1 MNKLTPNRQ
10 IVSDDILR
18 YKKNKLPA
26 NLALLGLVFNC
37 LYFMLLYAFKEPNS
51 KFSEIEIGL
60 SVVLTLFT
68 LLIAFLASEGI
79 KGYNKKYCIVLLCLA
94 AFEIF
99 RIFGYPVYGL
109 KNDILKV
116 NYFGMDPTS
125 SLPEFIILLVYLIAS
140 AACFILAAVFG
151 YIRCKHLEE
160 HEKKVADGTIDMDA
174 TLKEL
179 DAEEERQA
187 INVVSETSLSENE
200 LKLVEEDQNA

>member
-1 MNKLTPNRQ
+1 MAKLSPNQQ
-10 IVSDDILR
+10 IISDDILR

-37 LYFMLLYAFKEPNS
+37 LYFMLLYGFKVPNS
-51 KFSEIEIGL
+51 KFSELEIGF

-109 KNDILKV
+109 KNNLLMV
-116 NYFGMDPTS
+116 PYFGYYPTS
-125 SLPEFIILLVYLIAS
+125 STVEFILLLVFLIAS
-140 AACFILAAVFG
+140 AVCFSAAAVLGF
-151 YIRCKHLEE
+151 IRCTRLEKFE
-160 HEKKVADGTIDMDA
+160 ANLADGTVSIDA
-174 TLKEL
+174 TLKEM
-179 DAEEERQA
+179 DAEDERQA
-187 INVVSETSLSENE
+187 ENLVSEVNLSKNE
-200 LKLVEEDQNA
+200 LKLIEEDKNA